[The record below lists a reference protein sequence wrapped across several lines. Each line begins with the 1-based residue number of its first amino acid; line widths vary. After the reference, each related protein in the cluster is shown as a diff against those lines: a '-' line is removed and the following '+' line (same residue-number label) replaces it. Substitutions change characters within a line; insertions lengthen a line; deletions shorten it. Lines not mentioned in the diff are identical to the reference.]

1 MSPLLHRCLVL
12 WAAQST
18 ALGSLR
24 MVSWYACVGLVR
36 DEAGLAT
43 FIISR
48 FWTSIVMMICS
59 QIPTSS
65 SPRSSILIKWSITGH
80 GHYWIF
86 VRRRR
91 LNICRSSIDFEL
103 GGSRVLLVEV
113 GRFEL
118 VVGASCKWQNACAAR
133 ELALE
138 VRIDD
143 FANLKL
149 FCFFLDFL

>member
-1 MSPLLHRCLVL
+1 
-12 WAAQST
+12 
-18 ALGSLR
+18 
-24 MVSWYACVGLVR
+24 MVSRDACVGLVR

-43 FIISR
+43 FVVTWFR
-48 FWTSIVMMICS
+48 TCIVMMISS

-80 GHYWIF
+80 GHYWIII
-86 VRRRR
+86 RRRG
-91 LNICRSSIDFEL
+91 LYICRSSIDFEL

-118 VVGASCKWQNACAAR
+118 VVGTSCKWQNACTTR

-138 VRIDD
+138 VRINDL
-143 FANLKL
+143 AHLKL